1 MARGCNIN
9 SNKEGGVS
17 RQGASMNYY
26 QYSLSKIKTAK
37 TVEQLDK
44 VEVWLEKMYN
54 AGVST
59 PSEFSRLDDKLVDHS
74 LKLEGIIS

>member
-1 MARGCNIN
+1 
-9 SNKEGGVS
+9 
-17 RQGASMNYY
+17 MNYY

-54 AGVST
+54 AGVFT
-59 PSEFSRLDDKLVDHS
+59 PNEFHRLDCKLVDHS
-74 LKLEGIIS
+74 LKLEGITA